1 MSTIR
6 KSLWQMFA
14 SVIITVFF
22 IICSGAVS
30 VFALPVANPD
40 DIKLLGMV
48 SIGEEG
54 AAWLRIGKTDV
65 LVTPG
70 YMLTRD
76 LRITAVRQEGVVLYR
91 NQARTYHVL
100 PPVDELGAGERMRD
114 AMIWCSPMPLWKTIR
129 MIALAYRKD
138 YICHGSA
145 TVEVAPRRH
154 VQNMIEMLDFTVTP
168 NHRWHG
174 REGIIYTSP
183 VHVGEADWEWFNR
196 QVRNFKSAR
205 LVPWF
210 NELAKKGSL
219 ISDGKPLDRVLQEIG
234 FKIKVPIKWAGAMK
248 FPVYCSLK
256 NRPWH
261 EIIEN
266 ILLFNGLG
274 LTPTQ
279 EGLVVQGGIR

>member
-1 MSTIR
+1 MSTIPAFVR
-6 KSLWQMFA
+6 RIFVLA
-14 SVIITVFF
+14 LVIIGFTA
-22 IICSGAVS
+22 GAAM
-30 VFALPVANPD
+30 ALPITNPD
-40 DIKLLGMV
+40 EIKLLGMV
-48 SIGEEG
+48 SLGEEG
-54 AAWLRIGKTDV
+54 AAWLRVGKTDV

-76 LRITAVRQEGVVLYR
+76 LRVTAVRQEGVVLYR

-100 PPVDELGAGERMRD
+100 PPIDMFGAGDKLRD

-129 MIALAYRKD
+129 MIALAYRKE

-168 NHRWHG
+168 HHRWHG

-183 VHVGEADWEWFNR
+183 VHVGQTDWEWFNR
-196 QVRNFKSAR
+196 QVRNFRSER
-205 LVPWF
+205 LVGWYT
-210 NELAKKGSL
+210 ELAKKGSL
-219 ISDGKPLDRVLQEIG
+219 ISDGKPLDRVLRDIEY
-234 FKIKVPIKWAGAMK
+234 KIKVPIKWDAAMK
-248 FPVYCSLK
+248 FPLYCSFK

-279 EGLVVQGGIR
+279 NGLLVQGGTH